1 MTEQKYWGVRALRYL
16 LFALVFFSSANLGTA
31 RTALSLS
38 PKIESSPAAAQK
50 KIGRQDD
57 SFDLAPAK
65 DLVLGADGQR
75 KADALAHFVE
85 GTSFEENGEIDNAL
99 EAYRK
104 VLNVDPGQ
112 SELASRVAALLTRQD
127 DFPQAIDVLKDAIK
141 ANPNEP
147 DPYLQLAF
155 IYAKYLKKT
164 DQAVDYA
171 NRAIALNP
179 QDIEAYQRLCEIELA
194 AGEEKKALQ
203 ALDRA
208 TKVHSDDA
216 AFWTRL
222 GKLYASILFKPDSQ
236 PKPDEL
242 GRINEIFKKAAEHA
256 DDDPTV
262 LKDVADYYASSQ
274 QLKEAIPLYLRV
286 LELQPDDANARE
298 KLAAGFILTNQRAK
312 AVEMLEQI
320 IKQHPEKYQPYDL
333 LAQVLDDEARSLQ
346 RANQAEQA
354 TAAFAK
360 AEANYE
366 QSLLIN
372 PAHAIT
378 YLRLAELLLGPV
390 KDAGR
395 AVEIL
400 TEARRRFPD
409 APEIAYYLALA
420 QREAKQTQQA
430 VATFEEALHEAELED
445 NEIVNARFY
454 FNYGATAEQAGLY
467 EKAADLFRKSIAL
480 DPANAADAYNYLGYM
495 WADHNLHM
503 DEAEDMIKRA
513 LQIEPNNGAYL
524 DSLGWLEFRQ
534 RKFDQALADL
544 LRAAKNMVH
553 DDPVVF
559 EHIGD
564 TYLKLNRVPQA
575 LEAWQKAMAL
585 DPQNK
590 QLAEK
595 IESTRTT
602 MSKGAP
608 AKQNPLQ

>member
-1 MTEQKYWGVRALRYL
+1 MTEQKQRGIATL
-16 LFALVFFSSANLGTA
+16 LCFLIAIFFLVSGNAGIAKAPRVLAPQVG
-31 RTALSLS
+31 
-38 PKIESSPAAAQK
+38 PSPAGIK
-50 KIGRQDD
+50 KPGRQSD
-57 SFDLAPAK
+57 SFNLKPAA
-65 DLVLGADGQR
+65 DLVLRPEGER
-75 KADALAHFVE
+75 KAGALAHFIE
-85 GTSFEENGEIDNAL
+85 GMAFEENGEMDQAL

-112 SELASRVAALLTRQD
+112 SDLASRVAAMLIRQD

-141 ANPNEP
+141 ANPNDAEP
-147 DPYLQLAF
+147 YRQLAF

-171 NRAIALNP
+171 NRAIALDP
-179 QDIEAYQRLCEIELA
+179 RDIEAYQRLCEIELA
-194 AGEEKKALQ
+194 AGDEKKARDVLE
-203 ALDRA
+203 RA

-216 AFWTRL
+216 AFWTQL
-222 GKLYASILFKPDSQ
+222 GKLYAAILFKLDAQ

-242 GRINEIFKKAAEHA
+242 GRINEIFKKAVEHA
-256 DDDPTV
+256 NDDPAI

-298 KLAAGFILTNQRAK
+298 KLATGFILTNQRGK

-333 LAQVLDDEARSLQ
+333 LAQVLDEEARSLQ
-346 RANQAEQA
+346 RAKRLDE
-354 TAAFAK
+354 AK
-360 AEANYE
+360 AEFAKVAANYE

-372 PAHAIT
+372 PNHAGT
-378 YLRLAELLLGPV
+378 YLRLAELLLGPL

-395 AVEIL
+395 EVKFL
-400 TEARRRFPD
+400 TEARRRFPG
-409 APEIAYYLALA
+409 APEIVYYLALA

-430 VATFEEALHEAELED
+430 VGTFEEALHEAELDQD
-445 NEIVNARFY
+445 NEIVNAKFY

-467 EKAADLFRKSIAL
+467 EKAADLLRKSIAL
-480 DPANAADAYNYLGYM
+480 DPANAAEAYNYLGYM
-495 WADHNLHM
+495 WADHNMHM
-503 DEAEDMIKRA
+503 EEAEGMIKRA
-513 LQIEPNNGAYL
+513 LQIEPNNGSYL

-534 RKFDQALADL
+534 GKFDQALADL
-544 LRAAKNMVH
+544 LRAAKNLEH
-553 DDPVVF
+553 DDSVVF

-575 LEAWQKAMAL
+575 LEAWQKALAL

-590 QLAEK
+590 RLAEK
-595 IESTRTT
+595 IESTKTT
-602 MSKGAP
+602 ISRRGP
-608 AKQNPLQ
+608 AKTDSIR

>member
-1 MTEQKYWGVRALRYL
+1 
-16 LFALVFFSSANLGTA
+16 
-31 RTALSLS
+31 
-38 PKIESSPAAAQK
+38 
-50 KIGRQDD
+50 
-57 SFDLAPAK
+57 
-65 DLVLGADGQR
+65 
-75 KADALAHFVE
+75 
-85 GTSFEENGEIDNAL
+85 
-99 EAYRK
+99 
-104 VLNVDPGQ
+104 
-112 SELASRVAALLTRQD
+112 
-127 DFPQAIDVLKDAIK
+127 
-141 ANPNEP
+141 
-147 DPYLQLAF
+147 
-155 IYAKYLKKT
+155 
-164 DQAVDYA
+164 
-171 NRAIALNP
+171 
-179 QDIEAYQRLCEIELA
+179 
-194 AGEEKKALQ
+194 
-203 ALDRA
+203 
-208 TKVHSDDA
+208 
-216 AFWTRL
+216 
-222 GKLYASILFKPDSQ
+222 
-236 PKPDEL
+236 
-242 GRINEIFKKAAEHA
+242 
-256 DDDPTV
+256 
-262 LKDVADYYASSQ
+262 
-274 QLKEAIPLYLRV
+274 
-286 LELQPDDANARE
+286 
-298 KLAAGFILTNQRAK
+298 
-312 AVEMLEQI
+312 
-320 IKQHPEKYQPYDL
+320 L
-333 LAQVLDDEARSLQ
+333 LAQVLDDDARSLQ

-544 LRAAKNMVH
+544 LRAAKNMTH

-575 LEAWQKAMAL
+575 LEAWQKAMVL

-590 QLAEK
+590 QLAQK
-595 IESTRTT
+595 IESTRT
-602 MSKGAP
+602 MISKGAP
-608 AKQNPLQ
+608 AKPNPLQ